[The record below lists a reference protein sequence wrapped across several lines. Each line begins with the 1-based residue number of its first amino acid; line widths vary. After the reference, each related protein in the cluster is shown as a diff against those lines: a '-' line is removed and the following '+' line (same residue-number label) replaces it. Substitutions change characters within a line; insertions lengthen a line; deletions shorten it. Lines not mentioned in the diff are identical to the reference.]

1 MPENRPA
8 CPALRALRVLVVD
21 DNLINTRIAARLLRA
36 LGHGGIAVHDGEQ
49 ALKAMATQA
58 FDLVLLDVNMPVL
71 DGPET
76 LKAIRLRE
84 QQGAP
89 HVPVVFVTAHDLPS
103 DRTRY
108 LALGADGFLVKPLD
122 APALQAELARLG
134 LA

>member
-1 MPENRPA
+1 MHTPA
-8 CPALRALRVLVVD
+8 KAAGRALRVLVAD
-21 DNLINTRIAARLLRA
+21 DNVINTRTAARLLRES
-36 LGHGGIAVHDGEQ
+36 GHGGILVHDGQ
-49 ALKAMATQA
+49 QVLKALASQA
-58 FDLVLLDVNMPVL
+58 FDVVLLDVNMPVL

-76 LKAIRLRE
+76 LKAIRRLE

-122 APALQAELARLG
+122 AHALQAELVRLG